1 MLDEGER
8 PIGFTPDGR
17 GLISIL
23 DKGAKLRHW
32 SGPQAGEPLPCPWPL
47 NEYVTVFSP
56 ASQSLYS
63 RSPGGEVQVLDVNT
77 LECKRSFRTSN
88 PCSMLYHV
96 SPDEH
101 WLTGRSTV
109 RDLYVWD
116 TASGDTV
123 AHFNGF
129 EGNSNSR
136 DLAVFSPDSRVLG
149 FVTRDWEVKLC
160 DTAERQ
166 IVRTL
171 GPHPWRV
178 YAISFSSDSRHVA
191 SSSWE
196 GDVRI
201 HEVATGRELAA
212 LYGHGSGVHGHGFS
226 PDGATLVSGGDDSS
240 VRFWNIATGREM
252 LVFEQAYN
260 QTARLPF
267 LSPTGDLL
275 VWQDF
280 SQNLRVR
287 VQAIPTMAEI
297 EAAHRAESGPPP
309 SPAGTARNETAP

>member
-1 MLDEGER
+1 
-8 PIGFTPDGR
+8 
-17 GLISIL
+17 
-23 DKGAKLRHW
+23 
-32 SGPQAGEPLPCPWPL
+32 
-47 NEYVTVFSP
+47 VFSA

-63 RSPGGEVQVLDVNT
+63 RSPGGEVQVLDVNA
-77 LECKRSFRTSN
+77 LERNRSFRISE

-96 SPDEH
+96 SPDER
-101 WLTGRSTV
+101 WLTGRSTT
-109 RDLYVWD
+109 RDLYTWD

-123 AHFNGF
+123 AHFDDF
-129 EGNSNSR
+129 EANSNSR
-136 DLAVFSPDSRVLG
+136 DLAVFAPDSQVLA
-149 FVTRDWEVKLC
+149 FVTRDWEVKLW

-178 YAISFSSDSRHVA
+178 YAISFSNDSRYVA
-191 SSSWE
+191 SSSWA

-201 HEVATGRELAA
+201 HEVASGRELAA

-240 VRFWNIATGREM
+240 VRFWNVATGREM
-252 LVFEQAYN
+252 LVFEQSYN
-260 QTARLPF
+260 QAARLPF
-267 LSPTGDLL
+267 LSPTGELL

-297 EAAHRAESGPPP
+297 EAARRAEN
-309 SPAGTARNETAP
+309 SPDVQPAASASIDSRP